1 MTTLDS
7 PFPNQESSKKIMKI
21 QNEGDAFFYQTIVL
35 VTEKGQEVSHPVDY
49 KSF

>member
-21 QNEGDAFFYQTIVL
+21 QMKAMLFLSNNSASPRKKSRDF
-35 VTEKGQEVSHPVDY
+35 SHPVDY